1 MAATSV
7 VVCLCGCALVCA
19 SPKLNARRELGRPPH
34 LPYRHL
40 CLASHLLTLF
50 STQTM
55 QHLQLVRLPSS
66 PARRP
71 TQARRPPRDGAS
83 LKPERST
90 GLRYPPLDNTC

>member
-34 LPYRHL
+34 LPYCHS
-40 CLASHLLTLF
+40 CPASHLLTLL
-50 STQTM
+50 SKQTM
-55 QHLQLVRLPSS
+55 QHLQLVRVPSCLT
-66 PARRP
+66 RRP
-71 TQARRPPRDGAS
+71 TQARKAPRDGAL

-90 GLRYPPLDNTC
+90 GRHLPPLDNTC